1 MPLPAALAREDPTLT
16 LIRVLMGFF
25 LVLAPLAPGFWSVSE
40 RVEEHDDDV
49 TVSVGSSTRAEARQL
64 PTPPPRNPKYRVHL
78 ARAARP
84 APPPVPQARQARR
97 IRRRLRRLIHFNGD
111 DGDDGDDPDPDQR

>member
-1 MPLPAALAREDPTLT
+1 MPLPAASDLEDLTLT

-25 LVLAPLAPGFWSVSE
+25 LVLAPLAPSFWSVSE

-64 PTPPPRNPKYRVHL
+64 PTPPPRDPSYRVHL
-78 ARAARP
+78 PCAARAARP
-84 APPPVPQARQARR
+84 PVAQARQARR
-97 IRRRLRRLIHFNGD
+97 IRRRMRRLIHFNGD

>member
-1 MPLPAALAREDPTLT
+1 MPLRAASAREDPTLT

-25 LVLAPLAPGFWSVSE
+25 LLLAPLAPGFWSVSE

-97 IRRRLRRLIHFNGD
+97 IRRRLRRLIHFN
-111 DGDDGDDPDPDQR
+111 DDGDDPDPDQR